1 MSTLKSRRCSAAP
14 GSRAAALALV
24 STGTDIVALASACG
38 MAKDCTSTSPCCNS
52 GSSWCVEPAQPFG
65 VSQAMRQTGCG
76 HVEAGLH
83 FQVHLGCSQTLWQ
96 DWDLGHCS
104 MHIGSE
110 QCDEQA
116 AQSGPEQGRWGQST
130 AQCGSPQ
137 PILHWERS
145 TPLQRVWHF
154 GLSHSGLHS
163 WSQTGFVHCQ
173 AHCCVQ
179 CSARGEKSSSRD
191 ATLRRK
197 KALPGDGAAR
207 GGAEARLDEGARGG
221 VELMLRSTSRSA
233 ASNSAC
239 FCAA

>member
-1 MSTLKSRRCSAAP
+1 
-14 GSRAAALALV
+14 
-24 STGTDIVALASACG
+24 
-38 MAKDCTSTSPCCNS
+38 
-52 GSSWCVEPAQPFG
+52 
-65 VSQAMRQTGCG
+65 MRQTGCG

-96 DWDLGHCS
+96 GWDLGHCS

-163 WSQTGFVHCQ
+163 WVRGASFV
-173 AHCCVQ
+173 
-179 CSARGEKSSSRD
+179 R
-191 ATLRRK
+191 L
-197 KALPGDGAAR
+197 R
-207 GGAEARLDEGARGG
+207 GGLVVWARHRKRRE
-221 VELMLRSTSRSA
+221 
-233 ASNSAC
+233 
-239 FCAA
+239 